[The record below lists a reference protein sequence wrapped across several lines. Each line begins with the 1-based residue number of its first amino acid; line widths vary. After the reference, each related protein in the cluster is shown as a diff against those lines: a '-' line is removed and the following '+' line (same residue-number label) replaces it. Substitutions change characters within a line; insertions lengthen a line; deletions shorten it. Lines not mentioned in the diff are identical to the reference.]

1 MRNNL
6 MRTTA
11 IVLLGGALF
20 TIVPARAQMATI
32 DMATGFLITA
42 MQNAVTGMISSIGSQ
57 ITGAVTGMQTS
68 VNNMLRDGFTQN
80 ANYAK
85 AAVGAQQGIADANN
99 MVHARLARDIRNVQI
114 RDEHTANPQF
124 CNAADQSQLPVVA
137 SISSFNVARAIQGIS
152 DNRGEAVA
160 GTPAYYGQAQAVQA
174 INRLHMSRYCSAT
187 EEQAGLC
194 TKTAL
199 PNADQHA
206 MNLFG
211 TGTYEGQDAVNAA
224 NDFKTNLLQ
233 PVVPAALRADQISSL
248 TGQDAWARRRS
259 YNARMSLAGSVLSYA
274 IAVQTPSVPL
284 TAQQQQQ
291 IRAEGL
297 PAQSTGSWLTAV
309 SLEVNRRMSDA
320 GWHASLQAMP
330 PTSVQ
335 REIAVQLALSNYLAM
350 QNYRLGLF
358 QSSLAAAQV
367 AQTEERN
374 FNEAVQMPTPS
385 MASN

>member
-1 MRNNL
+1 MRSRL
-6 MRTTA
+6 LTTTA
-11 IVLLGGALF
+11 IVMLGGALF
-20 TIVPARAQMATI
+20 TVVPARAQWATI
-32 DMATGFLITA
+32 DVATGALITM
-42 MQNAVTGMISSIGSQ
+42 MQNAVTSMISNVGGQ
-57 ITGAVTGMQTS
+57 ITSAVTGMQTS
-68 VNNMLRDGFTQN
+68 VNDMLRDGFTQN

-99 MVHARLARDIRNVQI
+99 MVQARLSRDLRNVQI

-124 CNAADQSQLPVVA
+124 CNAADNSQTPIIA
-137 SISSFNVARAIQGIS
+137 SISSHNVARAIQLVA
-152 DNRGEAVA
+152 DRRGEAVP

-174 INRLHMSRYCSAT
+174 VNRLHMNRYCSEVEA
-187 EEQAGLC
+187 QAGLC
-194 TKTAL
+194 TRSTI
-199 PNADQHA
+199 PNADQQA
-206 MNLFG
+206 TNLFG
-211 TGTYEGQDAVNAA
+211 TGTYPGQEGVNAA
-224 NDFKTNLLQ
+224 NDFRTNLLQ
-233 PVVPAALRADQISSL
+233 PIVPAALRADQISSL

-259 YNARMSLAGSVLSYA
+259 YNSRMSLAGSVLSYA

-291 IRAEGL
+291 LRAEGL
-297 PAQSTGSWLTAV
+297 PAQTTGSWLTAV

-330 PTSVQ
+330 PASVQ
-335 REIAVQLALSNYLAM
+335 REIAVQMALGNYIAM
-350 QNYRLGLF
+350 QTYRLGLY
-358 QSSLAAAQV
+358 QASLTATQV